1 MDGLWGK
8 GAEAGPGSIW
18 KIDGTTGQISHFAS
32 IRHNGLQNS
41 GSALGNIVFDPQSR
55 QLFVSDLQTGL
66 IHRVNLYG
74 VDGGQ
79 FDHGIEG
86 RKSAGQKPVEYDAT
100 KNPAITKPE
109 FKTTDSSTWGYA
121 PALRRVY
128 GLAVRDGRLY
138 YGLADGPSIWSV
150 EIKVDGN
157 FGTVRWEVTLPTDGS
172 AQEGAVDI
180 SKITFTKDGRMIA
193 AERALPG
200 GDHEFC
206 KLTRDKTMRVF
217 AFVPES
223 SDPPVRQR
231 WHSKP
236 GEYAIGKAG
245 EHRNTNGSV
254 AIGFGYKNGRLD
266 RAQCSMLW
274 TTGQAL
280 TEARSLFGLF
290 GDATDAKQVRG
301 LQGNQISLVRPA
313 NVPPETAY
321 YIDYDERFGSPGE
334 RGFIG
339 DVEILANCS
348 DPTLADTAAL
358 DRDGAGGADESG
370 MKERPGDPHGIE
382 DGKET
387 PDGEIPDG
395 DGPSEAPTGDEGA
408 DGDQPPEAATGDEG
422 GDGDRP
428 PETVAGDERGD
439 GGQPSPMVGGDE
451 GGGLA
456 LAPLP
461 DPTGREPLASVREQ
475 SPELALN
482 KMFFQCLRNGGGP
495 GVYRYHYFIRITNI
509 GAADHNGTITFNDR
523 MDGATFYDV
532 TALRVPARTS
542 VPISCVELAPGDTA
556 CTLPSVQVSPSG
568 VILARLSFD
577 IPSTF
582 EGGEVENCAQLAD
595 DSRPAGQE
603 SCVFSTIC
611 DPTNVPAGSACQTH
625 ADLALLK
632 LSDESTVTC
641 DVGGVC
647 DFTIWILNRGAAPV
661 DVPANAIQLRDQ
673 MEGPPLI
680 FGQPISTTSPW
691 NCRATGNQTICGN
704 PDLTMAAAGIEII
717 TLRYRV
723 PEDYPHCVIRNC
735 ISIVN
740 PDGSQYTDDNLSNHQ
755 TSARTFECARPMARL
770 TAWISRS
777 TWGSRGRGLLRITGN
792 LVHAA
797 T

>member
-1 MDGLWGK
+1 
-8 GAEAGPGSIW
+8 
-18 KIDGTTGQISHFAS
+18 
-32 IRHNGLQNS
+32 
-41 GSALGNIVFDPQSR
+41 
-55 QLFVSDLQTGL
+55 
-66 IHRVNLYG
+66 
-74 VDGGQ
+74 
-79 FDHGIEG
+79 
-86 RKSAGQKPVEYDAT
+86 
-100 KNPAITKPE
+100 
-109 FKTTDSSTWGYA
+109 
-121 PALRRVY
+121 
-128 GLAVRDGRLY
+128 
-138 YGLADGPSIWSV
+138 
-150 EIKVDGN
+150 
-157 FGTVRWEVTLPTDGS
+157 
-172 AQEGAVDI
+172 
-180 SKITFTKDGRMIA
+180 
-193 AERALPG
+193 
-200 GDHEFC
+200 
-206 KLTRDKTMRVF
+206 
-217 AFVPES
+217 
-223 SDPPVRQR
+223 
-231 WHSKP
+231 
-236 GEYAIGKAG
+236 
-245 EHRNTNGSV
+245 
-254 AIGFGYKNGRLD
+254 
-266 RAQCSMLW
+266 
-274 TTGQAL
+274 
-280 TEARSLFGLF
+280 
-290 GDATDAKQVRG
+290 
-301 LQGNQISLVRPA
+301 
-313 NVPPETAY
+313 
-321 YIDYDERFGSPGE
+321 
-334 RGFIG
+334 
-339 DVEILANCS
+339 
-348 DPTLADTAAL
+348 
-358 DRDGAGGADESG
+358 
-370 MKERPGDPHGIE
+370 
-382 DGKET
+382 
-387 PDGEIPDG
+387 
-395 DGPSEAPTGDEGA
+395 
-408 DGDQPPEAATGDEG
+408 
-422 GDGDRP
+422 
-428 PETVAGDERGD
+428 
-439 GGQPSPMVGGDE
+439 MVGGDE

-495 GVYRYHYFIRITNI
+495 GVYRCHYFIRITNI